1 MNAEKA
7 ARYRQYAED
16 AVRYAGPLNER
27 DKLALLDLV
36 RTWTEIPA
44 VATIVTRAAFWAAW
58 FAL

>member
-7 ARYRQYAED
+7 ARYQQYAED
-16 AVRYAGPLNER
+16 AVHYAGPLNER

-44 VATIVTRAAFWAAW
+44 VATIVTR
-58 FAL
+58 